1 MGVLQN
7 VILESVMDMNKYIEN
22 IANAIVNMDEDN
34 INGYIDEALQ
44 NGVSEEDIYNIAF
57 SEGMLKVTN
66 MFEDEEYYVSE
77 VIVCAD
83 TLNMGINYLQSKSKV
98 KMKSGGPTVVIGV
111 VEGDLHEIGK
121 NIVKIMFGA
130 AGFNVIDLGQNVKAS
145 DFIKKAEEVNADIIG
160 LSTMMTTTMPN
171 MEEVVKLNNRPHKPY
186 IIIGGGPVSEDFR
199 KEISA
204 DGFSKN
210 AVEAVE
216 LVKELMSRELA

>member
-1 MGVLQN
+1 
-7 VILESVMDMNKYIEN
+7 
-22 IANAIVNMDEDN
+22 
-34 INGYIDEALQ
+34 
-44 NGVSEEDIYNIAF
+44 
-57 SEGMLKVTN
+57 

-83 TLNMGINYLQSKSKV
+83 TLNMGISHLQSKSKV
-98 KMKSGGPTVVIGV
+98 KIKSDGPTVVIGV

-130 AGFNVIDLGQNVKAS
+130 AGFNVIDLGQNVKAT
-145 DFIKKAEEVNADIIG
+145 DFISKPREVNADVIG

-171 MEEVVKLNNRPHKPY
+171 IEEVVKLNNNQHRPY
-186 IIIGGGPVSEDFR
+186 VIIGGPVSDDFR
-199 KEISA
+199 KEIHA

-210 AVEAVE
+210 AVEAVR

>member
-1 MGVLQN
+1 
-7 VILESVMDMNKYIEN
+7 MNRYIEN

-34 INGYIDEALQ
+34 INSYIDEALN
-44 NGVSEEDIYNIAF
+44 NGVKEEDIYNVAF
-57 SEGMLKVTN
+57 SEGMLKVTH

-83 TLNMGINYLQSKSKV
+83 TLNIGINYLQSKSNV
-98 KMKSGGPTVVIGV
+98 KMKSEGPTVVIGV

-145 DFIKKAEEVNADIIG
+145 DFIKKAEEVHADIIG

-171 MEEVVKLNNRPHKPY
+171 MEEVVRLNNKPHKPY

-199 KEISA
+199 KEIRA